1 MKTTQFLQKTMLIF
15 FLLVCSISYAQ
26 QNPKEWA
33 IGNYLKY
40 NAEAQAVSDVAKEK
54 DIEQLRQ
61 HFGEKGYRK
70 HQYNKKSEINKY
82 NWEQSLELLTPDGI
96 FSDLIEE
103 EQALFHAATKAKD
116 LRKRVGDFSSEV
128 WLRLGRMADAVATN
142 KTSFNKI
149 YTPAYLQALIHY
161 GNLEISRNNYV
172 SRFHESCFLIPT
184 SAVNIYYAFLKRMDE
199 IESNIDNVTALEKEA
214 CDMLKTVA
222 LQAWTQPLRKDET
235 DNNVSSAERFR
246 HHVWWVGGNGLAYRS
261 VLPIAFM
268 YKSIPMIDVLAEV
281 AQKGIS
287 YTSQVTNETSFWTE
301 GFTADGAG
309 WGHGMQC
316 LVWGYPIDGTSA
328 ALNLLTSFKNTKWEQ
343 KLSSENKE
351 ALFNYLRGSNWYY
364 YKGYNLPGLSRY
376 SFEYQDSGS
385 IIKSNL
391 LIKSIMKDWKDS
403 FSKEE
408 MNELK
413 TLEKEMNEQNINMHK
428 YANGLYNGTRYFFN
442 NDDLI
447 KKGKDYHVIINMA
460 SVRCDGMES
469 YTEQADGYNFTTC
482 DGATLF
488 QRSGREYMNM
498 MGALDVLQ
506 MPGITAR
513 IGEDNLT
520 PITNWRGYCSK
531 HNFAGGAT
539 NNNDNAVAGYKFEK
553 MNASA
558 KKDVNDKAGL
568 QDINEILY
576 GVQAYKSYFWFGD
589 YMLALGA
596 GVTNL
601 NTDIQ
606 GEIRTSIEQTSKE
619 NDVYLWS
626 NGNKTALGFG
636 SGGFSSDSEENLN
649 WIIQQD
655 KFAYTVLP
663 AFTKNAFY
671 TIKNRKTDWVEK
683 NIANKKAKNAPKTAN
698 VLQIG
703 IEHGKRPINDTYGYI
718 VYAGKDTPA
727 KDIPFQV
734 LRNDTMIQAAA
745 SKNKEVIEAVFYNAN
760 ESLEIAAQSTLSV
773 SAPCVVLLEKA
784 GKFWNIS
791 ITDAEMNSQLNSI
804 TVHFNNVEYNIAM
817 PKEEWTGKPVRAV
830 LSDKN
835 EVKYL

>member
-1 MKTTQFLQKTMLIF
+1 MKIKQFLQKTILS
-15 FLLVCSISYAQ
+15 FLLLSFSISYAQ
-26 QNPKEWA
+26 ENPKEWA

-40 NAEAQAVSDVAKEK
+40 TAEAQAVSDIAKEK
-54 DIEQLRQ
+54 DIELLRQ

-70 HQYNKKSEINKY
+70 HQYNKKSEINKN
-82 NWEQSLELLTPDGI
+82 NWEQSLELLNADGR

-103 EQALFHAATKAKD
+103 ENALFHSDTKPKN
-116 LRKRVGDFSSEV
+116 LRKPVGDFSSEV
-128 WLRLGRMADAVATN
+128 WLRLGIMADAVATN
-142 KTSFNKI
+142 KTTANKI
-149 YTPAYLQALIHY
+149 YTPAYLKALIHY

-184 SAVNIYYAFLKRMDE
+184 SAMNIYYAFLSKMDE
-199 IESNIDNVTALEKEA
+199 IESNQPNVNQLDKEA

-235 DNNVSSAERFR
+235 DNNVSTVERFR

-268 YKSIPMIDVLAEV
+268 YKSIPMIDVLAQV

-287 YTSQVTNETSFWTE
+287 YTSQVTNKTSFWTE

-328 ALNLLTSFKNTKWEQ
+328 ALNLLTSLKNTEWEQ
-343 KLSSENKE
+343 KLSAENKE

-364 YKGYNLPGLSRY
+364 YKGYMLPGLSRK
-376 SFEYQDSGS
+376 SFEYEDSGS
-385 IIKSNL
+385 VIKSSL

-403 FSKEE
+403 FTKEE
-408 MNELK
+408 MKELK
-413 TLEKEMNEQNINMHK
+413 AFEKEMNNQNINMNN
-428 YANGLYNGTRYFFN
+428 YAYGLYQGTRYFFN

-469 YTEQADGYNFTTC
+469 FSDKADGYNFTTC
-482 DGATLF
+482 DGMTLF
-488 QRSGREYMNM
+488 QRNGREYMNM
-498 MGALDVLQ
+498 MGALDALQ
-506 MPGITAR
+506 VAGVTAR
-513 IGEDNLT
+513 VGKDRLT
-520 PITNWRGYCSK
+520 PVTNWRGYCSK

-558 KKDVNDKAGL
+558 KKDVNDKVGL
-568 QDINEILY
+568 QNINEILY

-601 NTDIQ
+601 STDIE

-619 NDVYLWS
+619 NEVYL
-626 NGNKTALGFG
+626 G
-636 SGGFSSDSEENLN
+636 SAEN
-649 WIIQQD
+649 
-655 KFAYTVLP
+655 
-663 AFTKNAFY
+663 
-671 TIKNRKTDWVEK
+671 
-683 NIANKKAKNAPKTAN
+683 
-698 VLQIG
+698 
-703 IEHGKRPINDTYGYI
+703 
-718 VYAGKDTPA
+718 
-727 KDIPFQV
+727 
-734 LRNDTMIQAAA
+734 
-745 SKNKEVIEAVFYNAN
+745 VF
-760 ESLEIAAQSTLSV
+760 
-773 SAPCVVLLEKA
+773 
-784 GKFWNIS
+784 
-791 ITDAEMNSQLNSI
+791 
-804 TVHFNNVEYNIAM
+804 
-817 PKEEWTGKPVRAV
+817 
-830 LSDKN
+830 
-835 EVKYL
+835 